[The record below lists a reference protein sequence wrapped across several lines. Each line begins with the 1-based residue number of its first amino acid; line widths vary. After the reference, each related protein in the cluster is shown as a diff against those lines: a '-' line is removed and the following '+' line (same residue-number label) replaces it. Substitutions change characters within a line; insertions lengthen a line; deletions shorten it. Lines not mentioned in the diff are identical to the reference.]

1 VRRILW
7 YGTGIPLSQSTAGS
21 YTAGVSSAVLYL
33 FNGQPPDIL
42 YVSDVHAATPEPATW
57 VSTLTAF
64 GAAIVLKRRRV

>member
-1 VRRILW
+1 M
-7 YGTGIPLSQSTAGS
+7 
-21 YTAGVSSAVLYL
+21 LYL